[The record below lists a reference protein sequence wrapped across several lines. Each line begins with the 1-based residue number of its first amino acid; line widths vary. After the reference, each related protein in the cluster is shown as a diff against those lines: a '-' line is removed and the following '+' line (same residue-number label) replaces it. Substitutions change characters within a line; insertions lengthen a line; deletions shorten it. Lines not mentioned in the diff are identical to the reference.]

1 MLIGTQVL
9 QSAAVST
16 TYSARNGA
24 PEIQDGP
31 SPTPRSVSAGCS
43 SSTFPIW
50 TRPWPGPSSARP
62 RSGVRSRSGP
72 SPSPTPTARAG
83 INPEQQVAELAGRS
97 TAGCSR
103 CSPRPAGDIAA
114 AEDALADAW
123 ERALTHWRADG
134 VPANAEG
141 WVLTVARNRMRDRW
155 RSHAYRLTGPLP
167 ETEEWQG
174 ISTQPDD
181 DGTLPDRRLELML
194 VCAHPAIGVDVRTP
208 LMLQTVLG
216 INATAIAVAF
226 AVAPSAMAQ
235 RLVRA
240 KRRIRDAGIPFV
252 VPDPAGLQER
262 LPAVLETVY
271 GAYAIDWQ
279 RGSAEAT
286 AESLAGEALH
296 LATVLA
302 DLLPDEPEVLGLTAL
317 LCLAEARRAGGRAD
331 GHFVPLDEQDPTRW
345 DRGLI
350 ERGARGCCPAHTPT
364 AGRAGFSTKRRSPP
378 AHCAR
383 PVDYPA
389 LHKLYLALTRLT
401 PSLGAAVALAAVEAE
416 IYGAARGLAVLDGIV
431 EQGADR
437 FQPAWTTRAHLLES
451 LGDRAGAVDA
461 YERALHLTS
470 DDGVRCYLTDRLRA
484 ARAR

>member
-1 MLIGTQVL
+1 
-9 QSAAVST
+9 
-16 TYSARNGA
+16 
-24 PEIQDGP
+24 
-31 SPTPRSVSAGCS
+31 
-43 SSTFPIW
+43 
-50 TRPWPGPSSARP
+50 
-62 RSGVRSRSGP
+62 
-72 SPSPTPTARAG
+72 
-83 INPEQQVAELAGRS
+83 
-97 TAGCSR
+97 
-103 CSPRPAGDIAA
+103 
-114 AEDALADAW
+114 
-123 ERALTHWRADG
+123 

-141 WVLTVARNRMRDRW
+141 WVLTVARNRLRDRW
-155 RSHAYRLTGPLP
+155 RSHAYRMTGPLP
-167 ETEEWQG
+167 ETEDWQG
-174 ISTQPDD
+174 ISAQPD

-216 INATAIAVAF
+216 IDATAIAVAF

-252 VPDPAGLQER
+252 VPDAAGLQTR
-262 LPAVLETVY
+262 LPAVLEAVY

-279 RGSAEAT
+279 RGPAEAT
-286 AESLAGEALH
+286 AESLAGEALR

-302 DLLPDEPEVLGLTAL
+302 DLLPEEPEVLGLTAL

-331 GHFVPLDEQDPTRW
+331 GHFVPLDEQDPARW

-350 ERGARGCCPAHTPT
+350 ERGARLLSRAH
-364 AGRAGFSTKRRSPP
+364 AFGRPGRFQYEAAIAA

-383 PVDYPA
+383 PVDFPA

-416 IYGAARGLAVLDGIV
+416 IHGAARGLAILDGIA
-431 EQGADR
+431 EPGADR

-451 LGDRAGAVDA
+451 RGDRAGAVDA
-461 YERALHLTS
+461 YERALRLTT

>member
-1 MLIGTQVL
+1 
-9 QSAAVST
+9 
-16 TYSARNGA
+16 
-24 PEIQDGP
+24 
-31 SPTPRSVSAGCS
+31 
-43 SSTFPIW
+43 
-50 TRPWPGPSSARP
+50 
-62 RSGVRSRSGP
+62 
-72 SPSPTPTARAG
+72 
-83 INPEQQVAELAGRS
+83 
-97 TAGCSR
+97 
-103 CSPRPAGDIAA
+103 
-114 AEDALADAW
+114 
-123 ERALTHWRADG
+123 

-141 WVLTVARNRMRDRW
+141 WVLTVARNRLRDRW
-155 RSHAYRLTGPLP
+155 RSHAYRMTGPLP
-167 ETEEWQG
+167 ETEDWQG
-174 ISTQPDD
+174 ISPQPDD
-181 DGTLPDRRLELML
+181 DGRLPDRRLELML

-216 INATAIAVAF
+216 IDATAIAVAF

-240 KRRIRDAGIPFV
+240 KRRIRDARIPFV
-252 VPDPAGLQER
+252 VPDAADLQAR
-262 LPAVLETVY
+262 LPAVLEAIY

-279 RGSAEAT
+279 GGPAEAT

-331 GHFVPLDEQDPTRW
+331 GHFVPLDEQDPARW

-350 ERGARGCCPAHTPT
+350 ERGARLLSRAH
-364 AGRAGFSTKRRSPP
+364 AFGRPGRFQYEAAIAA

-383 PVDYPA
+383 PVNFPA

-401 PSLGAAVALAAVEAE
+401 PSLGGAVALAAVEAE
-416 IYGAARGLAVLDGIV
+416 IYGAAKGLAVLDGIA
-431 EQGADR
+431 EPGADR

-451 LGDRAGAVDA
+451 VGDRAGAVDA
-461 YERALHLTS
+461 YERALRLTT

-484 ARAR
+484 ARVR